1 MNKKDGRQHKDGHR
15 LGWVSAPMWA
25 RMQEYCEAFA
35 ISANDL
41 TVRAIDNFLLEWEE
55 EIVEDDRPSTKRP

>member
-1 MNKKDGRQHKDGHR
+1 MNKKDGRQSGHR
-15 LGWVSAPMWA
+15 LGWVPAPMWE
-25 RMQEYCEAFA
+25 RMQAYCEAFA

-55 EIVEDDRPSTKRP
+55 EITEDDRPSAERP

>member
-1 MNKKDGRQHKDGHR
+1 MNKKDGRQQGGHR

-25 RMQEYCEAFA
+25 RMQEYCKSFA

-41 TVRAIDNFLLEWEE
+41 TVAALDNFLLEWEE
-55 EIVEDDRPSTKRP
+55 EIVEDKQPEE